1 MNRRLRRD
9 AGFAAVSLLALAA
22 PLLGRATAL
31 PFLAVAGA
39 AAFLVEDGPIFELF
53 ARPRDRQAGRLYGLA
68 AFSLSAAVLAFLA
81 APPLADPAYTMPLPA
96 FAASVVAVGVGNLGA
111 TAVRDHLDEQFLVV
125 SAFAATAFLAALLA
139 QLVVVALGTMPVAPM
154 GVEAGIA
161 AAPTFTFHAAMAAL
175 VGALTRSM
183 LSPGDA
189 AAVTFAVGA
198 SMLVVGA
205 LAPAV
210 HVLDVGL
217 ALGVALFLGGFTY
230 WTGTASVE
238 GMLAGVLFCLVTIGF
253 GGPGWF
259 VLLLTFFGVGSLS
272 TKFRYD
278 EKADRGVAE
287 ENEGARGLG
296 NVLGNAGI
304 ALVAVVGFAAA
315 GDLRMVDADLF
326 RLAFAGSL
334 ATAMGDTL
342 SSEIGGLFDTPRL
355 VTTGERVP
363 PGTDGAITW
372 QGELAG
378 LVGAAVVGLLTVVL
392 LSVTR
397 SPATVVAL
405 VTAGGFAGMTAD
417 SVLGATV
424 EGDRLENETVN
435 LLATLAGALASVL
448 LVFVV

>member
-9 AGFAAVSLLALAA
+9 AAFAAVSLLALAA

-31 PFLAVAGA
+31 PFLVVAGA
-39 AAFLVEDGPIFELF
+39 AALLIEDGPLFELF

-68 AFSLSAAVLAFLA
+68 AFSLSAAVLAVLA
-81 APPLADPAYTMPLPA
+81 APPVAATYTMPLPA

-111 TAVRDHLDEQFLVV
+111 TAVRDRFDEQFLVV
-125 SAFAATAFLAALLA
+125 STFTVVAFAAALFA
-139 QLVVVALGTMPVAPM
+139 QLAVVALAAVPVTP
-154 GVEAGIA
+154 GSVDAGLMA
-161 AAPTFTFHAAMAAL
+161 AAPTFTFHAATAAL
-175 VGALTRSM
+175 VAAITRSM

-189 AAVTFAVGA
+189 GAVTFAVGA
-198 SMLVVGA
+198 AMLVVGA

-217 ALGVALFLGGFTY
+217 ALAVALFLGGVTY
-230 WTGTASVE
+230 ATGTASVE
-238 GMLAGVLFCLVTIGF
+238 GMLSGVLLCLAAIGL

-259 VLLLTFFGVGSLS
+259 VILLTFFSLGSLS
-272 TKFRYD
+272 TKFRYE

-304 ALVAVVGFAAA
+304 ALVAIVGFAAA
-315 GDLRMVDADLF
+315 GDLPVDADLF

-334 ATAMGDTL
+334 ATATGDTL

-363 PGTDGAITW
+363 PGTDGAVTW

-378 LVGAAVVGLLTVVL
+378 VVGAALVGVL
-392 LSVTR
+392 AVAVLGVTR
-397 SPATVVAL
+397 SPPIVIAL
-405 VTAGGFAGMTAD
+405 VTAGGVTGMTAD
-417 SVLGATV
+417 SLLGATV

-435 LLATLAGALASVL
+435 LLATLSGALASVL
-448 LVFVV
+448 LTFVL

>member
-39 AAFLVEDGPIFELF
+39 AAFLVDDGPLYELF

-68 AFSLSAAVLAFLA
+68 SFALAAAVLAFLA
-81 APPLADPAYTMPLPA
+81 APPVAATYTMPLPA
-96 FAASVVAVGVGNLGA
+96 FAASVVTVGVGNLGA
-111 TAVRDHLDEQFLVV
+111 TAVRDRFDEQFLVV
-125 SAFAATAFLAALLA
+125 AAFAIAAFLAALLA
-139 QLVVVALGTMPVAPM
+139 QLIVVALASTPFAAA
-154 GVEAGIA
+154 GVGLGFA

-175 VGALTRSM
+175 IGALTRSM
-183 LSPGDA
+183 LSPGDT

-205 LAPAV
+205 LVPAV
-210 HVLDVGL
+210 HVLDVAL

-230 WTGTASVE
+230 ATGTASGE
-238 GMLAGVLFCLVTIGF
+238 GMLAGVVFSLVTIGF

-259 VLLLTFFGVGSLS
+259 VILLTFFGIGSLS
-272 TKFRYD
+272 TKFRYE

-287 ENEGARGLG
+287 ANEGARGLG

-304 ALVAVVGFAAA
+304 ALAAVVGFAAVGA
-315 GDLRMVDADLF
+315 GEFPIDPNLF

-334 ATAMGDTL
+334 ATATGDTL

-363 PGTDGAITW
+363 PGTDGAVTW

-378 LVGAAVVGLLTVVL
+378 LVGAALVGVLAVL
-392 LSVTR
+392 LLGVTR

-405 VTAGGFAGMTAD
+405 VTVGGFAGMTAD
-417 SVLGATV
+417 SLLGATV

-448 LVFVV
+448 VAFVV

>member
-22 PLLGRATAL
+22 PLLGRATVL

-39 AAFLVEDGPIFELF
+39 AAFLIEDGPLFDLF

-81 APPLADPAYTMPLPA
+81 APPVAASYTMPLPA

-111 TAVRDHLDEQFLVV
+111 TAVRDRFDEQFLVV
-125 SAFAATAFLAALLA
+125 STFTVVAFLAALLA
-139 QLVVVALGTMPVAPM
+139 QLIVVALASLPLVPM
-154 GVEAGIA
+154 GVDAGLA

-175 VGALTRSM
+175 VAALTRSM

-189 AAVTFAVGA
+189 GAVTFAVGA
-198 SMLVVGA
+198 SMLVVSGI
-205 LAPAV
+205 APAI

-217 ALGVALFLGGFTY
+217 ALGVALFLGILTY
-230 WTGTASVE
+230 ATGTASVE
-238 GMLAGVLFCLVTIGF
+238 GMLSGVLLCLVTIGL

-259 VLLLTFFGVGSLS
+259 VLLLTFFGVGTLS
-272 TKFRYD
+272 TKFRYE

-304 ALVAVVGFAAA
+304 ALLAVVGYAAA
-315 GDLRMVDADLF
+315 GDLPMVDADLF

-378 LVGAAVVGLLTVVL
+378 VVGSAVVGVLAVALLG
-392 LSVTR
+392 VTR
-397 SPATVVAL
+397 SPGVVVGL
-405 VTAGGFAGMTAD
+405 VTAGGLAGMTAD

-448 LVFVV
+448 LAVLV

>member
-1 MNRRLRRD
+1 VNRRLRRD
-9 AGFAAVSLLALAA
+9 AAFAAVSLLALAA

-39 AAFLVEDGPIFELF
+39 AALLIEDGPLFELF

-68 AFSLSAAVLAFLA
+68 AFSLSAAVLAVLA
-81 APPLADPAYTMPLPA
+81 APPVAATYTMPLPA
-96 FAASVVAVGVGNLGA
+96 FAASVVTVGVGNLGA
-111 TAVRDHLDEQFLVV
+111 TAVRDRFDEQFLVV
-125 SAFAATAFLAALLA
+125 STFAVVAFAAALFA
-139 QLVVVALGTMPVAPM
+139 QLAVVALAAMPFASGSVD
-154 GVEAGIA
+154 AGLVA
-161 AAPTFTFHAAMAAL
+161 AAPTFTFHAATAAL
-175 VGALTRSM
+175 VAAITRSM

-189 AAVTFAVGA
+189 GAVTFAVGA
-198 SMLVVGA
+198 AMLVVGA

-217 ALGVALFLGGFTY
+217 ALGVALFLGGVTY
-230 WTGTASVE
+230 ATGTASVE
-238 GMLAGVLFCLVTIGF
+238 GMLSGVLLCLAAIGL

-259 VLLLTFFGVGSLS
+259 VILLTFFGVGSLS
-272 TKFRYD
+272 TKFRYE

-287 ENEGARGLG
+287 GNDGARGLG

-315 GDLRMVDADLF
+315 GDLPVDAELF

-334 ATAMGDTL
+334 ATATGDTL
-342 SSEIGGLFDTPRL
+342 SSEIGGLFDMPRL

-363 PGTDGAITW
+363 PGTDGAVTW

-378 LVGAAVVGLLTVVL
+378 VVGAALVGVLAVALLG
-392 LSVTR
+392 VTR
-397 SPATVVAL
+397 SPPVVVAL
-405 VTAGGFAGMTAD
+405 VTAGGVAGMTAD
-417 SVLGATV
+417 SLLGATV

-435 LLATLAGALASVL
+435 LLATLSGALASVL
-448 LVFVV
+448 LAFVL

>member
-39 AAFLVEDGPIFELF
+39 AALLIEDGPLFELF

-68 AFSLSAAVLAFLA
+68 AFSLSAAVLAVLA
-81 APPLADPAYTMPLPA
+81 APPVAATYTMPLPA

-111 TAVRDHLDEQFLVV
+111 TAVRDRFEEQFLVV
-125 SAFAATAFLAALLA
+125 STFTVVAFVAALLA
-139 QLVVVALGTMPVAPM
+139 QLAVVGLAAVPGSPGSVD
-154 GVEAGIA
+154 AGLMA
-161 AAPTFTFHAAMAAL
+161 AAPTFTFHAATAAL
-175 VGALTRSM
+175 VAAITRSM

-189 AAVTFAVGA
+189 GAVTFAVGA
-198 SMLVVGA
+198 SMLVVGG

-217 ALGVALFLGGFTY
+217 ALAVAVFLGGVTY
-230 WTGTASVE
+230 ATGTASVE
-238 GMLAGVLFCLVTIGF
+238 GMLSGVLLCLAAIGL

-272 TKFRYD
+272 TKFRYE

-315 GDLRMVDADLF
+315 PELPVDADLF

-334 ATAMGDTL
+334 ATATGDTL

-378 LVGAAVVGLLTVVL
+378 VVGAALVGVL
-392 LSVTR
+392 AVAVLGATR
-397 SPATVVAL
+397 SPPVVIAL
-405 VTAGGFAGMTAD
+405 VTAGGVVGMTAD
-417 SVLGATV
+417 SLLGATV

-435 LLATLAGALASVL
+435 LLATLSGALASVL
-448 LVFVV
+448 LAFVL